1 MRWNSYKISCDF
13 PDVYSSHNVVSLDW
27 FGMVQRLEELGCI
40 DIMSWADQ
48 GEESMLSLRR
58 CHRTVEPSM
67 TAGSSRGYKSRQ
79 GKEPS
84 RGEILTPQFFL
95 LLPSIPFGKA
105 TLAQKK
111 SFWLSKAKITGK
123 SRFPI
128 VLKFTRSGDVD
139 L

>member
-1 MRWNSYKISCDF
+1 MERKARSLTSYK
-13 PDVYSSHNVVSLDW
+13 H
-27 FGMVQRLEELGCI
+27 
-40 DIMSWADQ
+40 
-48 GEESMLSLRR
+48 
-58 CHRTVEPSM
+58 
-67 TAGSSRGYKSRQ
+67 RQ

-84 RGEILTPQFFL
+84 RGEILTPHFFL

-111 SFWLSKAKITGK
+111 SFWLSKSKITGK

-139 L
+139 LQVIWLSPTA